1 MKRTFNYVPA
11 STPIAMAFVGI
22 ALACFAT
29 QPAQAES
36 RPVKKNFV
44 GSESVVY
51 TDLDLTRES
60 DAEVLLGR
68 IKEAAFRVCGGDPRN
83 HVGYDLM
90 PGRIELAFREC
101 REEAVE
107 RAIASVDVPQ
117 VTAAAR

>member
-11 STPIAMAFVGI
+11 STPIAMALVGI
-22 ALACFAT
+22 ALACFSV

-36 RPVKKNFV
+36 RPAKRNFV
-44 GSESVVY
+44 ASESVVF

-60 DAEVLLGR
+60 DARVLLGR
-68 IKEAAFRVCGGDPRN
+68 IQDAAYRVCGGDPRN

-101 REEAVE
+101 REEAVG
-107 RAIASVDVPQ
+107 RAIATVDIPQ

>member
-1 MKRTFNYVPA
+1 MKRHFNFVPA
-11 STPIAMAFVGI
+11 STPIAMALVGI
-22 ALACFAT
+22 ALACVAT

-36 RPVKKNFV
+36 QAVKKNFV
-44 GSESVVY
+44 ASERVVY
-51 TDLDLTRES
+51 TDLDLTRAS

-68 IKEAAFRVCGGDPRN
+68 IKEAAFRVCGGDPRS

-90 PGRIELAFREC
+90 PGRIELAFKEC

-107 RAIASVDVPQ
+107 RAIATIDVPQ